1 MTLKCA
7 WMQMDKR
14 DVQAKQSNMGS
25 GNSAGGGFAN
35 PGEHGLGGG
44 PTGKLSDLTG
54 GATGTFKD
62 LTGASLLAA
71 GHSMTH
77 ALSRMHR
84 NLAGAP
90 ASCILHITPMANSSM
105 MFAGPT

>member
-1 MTLKCA
+1 MTLNCA
-7 WMQMDKR
+7 LMQMDKR

-25 GNSAGGGFAN
+25 GESAGRGFAN
-35 PGEHGLGGG
+35 TGEHGLGGG

-71 GHSMTH
+71 Q
-77 ALSRMHR
+77 
-84 NLAGAP
+84 LA
-90 ASCILHITPMANSSM
+90 TQ
-105 MFAGPT
+105 